1 MFPSRIIVMCAR
13 NGRFFGNRTWYDF
26 DFFTLLFYSINFGF
40 DVEMNELFETLVPT
54 INSY

>member
-1 MFPSRIIVMCAR
+1 MFPSRIIVMCER